1 MPDTKS
7 FQLPQE
13 FLIVG
18 AAAQTGIL
26 KEIKNNPRTLEELA
40 ATTQADQRALWTVV
54 EALVALGYLAYDGQK
69 IRLTA
74 EADNIFFNPG
84 HQEYIGFSFMHTYNL
99 IKTWTQLP
107 EVLQSGKPV
116 SRRDI
121 PRHTEHFITAMSHYA
136 RQSAPQI
143 VDFCLKDLPPNPRV
157 LDVGGGPL
165 TMAVAFAER
174 GARVT
179 VLDLPDVVDMMQPQL
194 AAGLPVKLVEGDFTQ
209 GLPPGPYDLVY
220 LGNICHIYGAQENK
234 KLFKDTAN
242 ILAPAG
248 QIVINDMLR
257 GTGVGPALFG
267 VNMLVNTDNGGAW
280 TYEEYTTWLAAAGF
294 SAAPWVEV
302 GGRQLIKAAGPNP
315 AG

>member
-1 MPDTKS
+1 MPDTAS

-18 AAAQTGIL
+18 AAVQIGL
-26 KEIKNNPRTLEELA
+26 LSEIKTNPCTLEELA
-40 ATTQADQRALWTVV
+40 SRTQADQRALWTVV

-69 IRLTA
+69 IRLTG
-74 EADNIFFNPG
+74 EADNIFYNPG
-84 HQEYIGFSFMHTYNL
+84 HQEYIGFTFMHTYNL
-99 IKTWTQLP
+99 INRWTRLP
-107 EVLQSGKPV
+107 EVLQSGKPA
-116 SRRDI
+116 SRQNI
-121 PRHTEHFITAMSHYA
+121 PKCTEHFITAMSKYA

-143 VDFCLKDLPPNPRV
+143 VDFCLKELPANPRV

-165 TMAVAFAER
+165 TMAIAFAGR
-174 GARVT
+174 GAKVT
-179 VLDLPDVVDMMQPQL
+179 VLDLPEVVDMMRPQL
-194 AAGLPVKLVEGDFTQ
+194 TAGLPVELVEGDFTR

-267 VNMLVNTDNGGAW
+267 INMLINTDNGGAW
-280 TYEEYTTWLAAAGF
+280 TYEEYKTWLATAGF

-302 GGRQLIKAAGPNP
+302 GGRQLIKAAR
-315 AG
+315 A